1 VVVELRFPSMPA
13 RHRYYWIVVDGQ
25 DVDLCLTDPGFEVD
39 VTIDADLRTLTEV
52 WMGDAR
58 FVDARADGR
67 ITMHGPKEITRLIP
81 DWLGQH
87 PILAGVA
94 RPS

>member
-1 VVVELRFPSMPA
+1 MPA
-13 RHRYYWIVVDGQ
+13 KHRYYWVVVDGQ

-52 WMGDAR
+52 WMGDAP
-58 FVDARADGR
+58 FVDALADGR
-67 ITMHGPKEITRLIP
+67 ITMHGPKEITRRIP
-81 DWLGQH
+81 DWFGQH

-94 RPS
+94 RPG